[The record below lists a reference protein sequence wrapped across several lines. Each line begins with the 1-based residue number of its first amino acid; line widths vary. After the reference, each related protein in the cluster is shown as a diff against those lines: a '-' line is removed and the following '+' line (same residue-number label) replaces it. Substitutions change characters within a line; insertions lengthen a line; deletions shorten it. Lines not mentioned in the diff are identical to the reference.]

1 VTVPDAQPL
10 TARLDAAH
18 IANGRVDTLDDVWA

>member
-1 VTVPDAQPL
+1 VTMPDAEPL

-18 IANGRVDTLDDVWA
+18 IANGRVDTMDDV